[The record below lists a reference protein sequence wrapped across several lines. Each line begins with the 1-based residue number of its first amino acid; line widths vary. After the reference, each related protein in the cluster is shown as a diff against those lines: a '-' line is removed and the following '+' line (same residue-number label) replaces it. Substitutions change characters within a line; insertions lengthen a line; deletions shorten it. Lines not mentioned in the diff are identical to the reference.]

1 MNATRPRMAAED
13 RRQCVVGAACRVFAK
28 SSYSGATTAEIA
40 RESGV
45 TEPVLYRH
53 FPSKRD
59 LYLACLDAAWAHVRQ
74 LWEQAV
80 ANEAD
85 SGSQLGAMGRAYV
98 HQQRVG
104 DKIILSDLWV
114 QALSEAGEDPKIRRY
129 LRDQVREVHD
139 FVADKIRRYLRDQ
152 VREVHDF
159 VAAKI
164 RAAQAAGGII
174 KDRNADAE
182 AWIFISLG
190 LLSTIDR
197 RLGTVGDHDFEGVF
211 ASRRAW
217 MTGADPA

>member
-1 MNATRPRMAAED
+1 MAAEE
-13 RRQCVVGAACRVFAK
+13 RRQCVVAAACRVFAK

-59 LYLACLDAAWAHVRQ
+59 LYLACLDAAWAHVRK
-74 LWEQAV
+74 LWEDAL
-80 ANEAD
+80 ATEPD
-85 SGSQLGAMGRAYV
+85 PRLQLAAMGRAYV
-98 HQQRVG
+98 HLQRTG
-104 DKIILSDLWV
+104 DKIMLSDLWI
-114 QALSEAGEDPKIRRY
+114 QALTEASGDPKVRRY

-139 FVADKIRRYLRDQ
+139 FVADQIRR
-152 VREVHDF
+152 
-159 VAAKI
+159 
-164 RAAQAAGGII
+164 AQDAGGI
-174 KDRNADAE
+174 KRERDPEAE

-211 ASRRAW
+211 ASRRRW
-217 MTGADPA
+217 MVGESP

>member
-1 MNATRPRMAAED
+1 MVATE

-59 LYLACLDAAWAHVRQ
+59 LYLACLETAWAQVRK
-74 LWEQAV
+74 LWEEAF
-80 ANEAD
+80 ANEPDPRLRIA
-85 SGSQLGAMGRAYV
+85 AMGRSYV
-98 HQQRVG
+98 HLQRTG
-104 DKIILSDLWV
+104 DKIMLSDLWI
-114 QALSEAGEDPKIRRY
+114 QALTEASEDPKIRRY
-129 LRDQVREVHD
+129 LRDQVRQVHD
-139 FVADKIRRYLRDQ
+139 FVADKIKD
-152 VREVHDF
+152 
-159 VAAKI
+159 
-164 RAAQAAGGII
+164 AQEAGGV
-174 KDRNADAE
+174 KENRDPDAE

-211 ASRRAW
+211 ASRRRW
-217 MTGADPA
+217 MVGESP

>member
-1 MNATRPRMAAED
+1 MNATRPRMAAQE

-74 LWEQAV
+74 LWEQAL
-80 ANEAD
+80 ANEPD
-85 SGSQLGAMGRAYV
+85 PGSQLGAMGRAYV

-104 DKIILSDLWV
+104 DKIMLSDLWV
-114 QALSEAGEDPKIRRY
+114 QALSEASEDPKIRRY

-139 FVADKIRRYLRDQ
+139 FVADKIRRS
-152 VREVHDF
+152 
-159 VAAKI
+159 
-164 RAAQAAGGII
+164 QAAGGIT
-174 KDRNADAE
+174 KERDAGAE

-197 RLGTVGDHDFEGVF
+197 RLGTVGDDDFEGVF
-211 ASRRAW
+211 ASRRRW
-217 MTGADPA
+217 MVGENGL

>member
-1 MNATRPRMAAED
+1 MAAED
-13 RRQCVVGAACRVFAK
+13 RRQCVVAAACRVFAK

-59 LYLACLDAAWAHVRQ
+59 LYLACLDAAWEHVRK
-74 LWEQAV
+74 LWEGAL
-80 ANEAD
+80 ATEPD
-85 SGSQLGAMGRAYV
+85 PRLQLAAMGRAYV
-98 HQQRVG
+98 HLQRTG
-104 DKIILSDLWV
+104 DKIMLSDLWI
-114 QALSEAGEDPKIRRY
+114 QALTEASEDPKVRRY

-139 FVADKIRRYLRDQ
+139 FVADQIK
-152 VREVHDF
+152 
-159 VAAKI
+159 
-164 RAAQAAGGII
+164 RAQDAGGI
-174 KDRNADAE
+174 KRDRDPDAE

-211 ASRRAW
+211 ASRRRW
-217 MTGADPA
+217 MVGESP

>member
-1 MNATRPRMAAED
+1 MAAEE
-13 RRQCVVGAACRVFAK
+13 RRQCVVAAACRVFAK

-59 LYLACLDAAWAHVRQ
+59 LYLACLDAAWAHVRR
-74 LWEQAV
+74 LWEEAL
-80 ANEAD
+80 ANEPD
-85 SGSQLGAMGRAYV
+85 PGSRLGAMGRAYV

-104 DKIILSDLWV
+104 DKIMLSDLWV

-129 LRDQVREVHD
+129 LRDQMREVHD
-139 FVADKIRRYLRDQ
+139 FVADKIRLS
-152 VREVHDF
+152 
-159 VAAKI
+159 
-164 RAAQAAGGII
+164 QAAGGIA
-174 KDRNADAE
+174 KERDAGAE

-197 RLGTVGDHDFEGVF
+197 RLGTVGDRDFEGVF
-211 ASRRAW
+211 ASRRRW
-217 MTGADPA
+217 MVGGDRP

>member
-1 MNATRPRMAAED
+1 MSATRPRMTSEE
-13 RRQCVVGAACRVFAK
+13 RRLCVVGAACRVFAR

-53 FPSKRD
+53 FASKRD
-59 LYLACLDAAWAHVRQ
+59 LYLACLDVAWVRVRQ
-74 LWEQAV
+74 LWEDVLAG
-80 ANEAD
+80 EPD
-85 SGSQLGAMGRAYV
+85 PRLELGAMGRAYV
-98 HQQRVG
+98 QLQRHG
-104 DKIILSDLWV
+104 DKIMLSDLWI
-114 QALSEAGEDPKIRRY
+114 QALNEASEDPKIRRY

-139 FVADKIRRYLRDQ
+139 FVAERIRRSQ
-152 VREVHDF
+152 S
-159 VAAKI
+159 
-164 RAAQAAGGII
+164 AGGII
-174 KDRNADAE
+174 QERDPDAE

-217 MTGADPA
+217 MIGETVSEK